1 MAKIKL
7 LSEKTINQ
15 IAAGEVVDRPI
26 AVIKELVENS
36 IDAKATKIIIEIE
49 EGGHNL
55 ISISDNGFGIEKEQ
69 LSLALERHATSKLD
83 ESDINKIIHFGFRGE
98 ALPSIA
104 SVSKLK
110 ITSKAQG
117 SEDAWEISVN
127 GGEKSQI
134 KPASHDYGTTV
145 EVRDI
150 FSFTPARLKF
160 LKSQRSEISAAQDL
174 IYKFA
179 LANENVSFKLISNG
193 KTILEI
199 AATEESSAETQLT
212 EIMGK
217 DFIANSIHF
226 SGENEFA
233 RVYGYAGLPTLNS
246 GSSLNQYY
254 FVNNRSI
261 KDKILITAVK
271 VAYQNLIQHGRYPK
285 IVLFVELDPYKV
297 DVNVHPTKAEVRFRD
312 ANEIKSLIIS
322 TIRSTLKDKLYA
334 ASSTVSSNYVV
345 NQTRSYNYEPTKHIV
360 QNIQNSNMYVR
371 SVSNDKNIIS
381 EPVKQTYQAP
391 SNTNQLFD
399 EPPLGYAKCQIGNT
413 YIISETKEGLIIVDQ
428 HAAHERLV
436 LEKIKEQLAH
446 GNIKSQQL
454 LLPEIIELSSSCIS
468 KLAEYQEQLEKFG
481 FAMQVIS
488 EKSLHITQI
497 PTIFGKLEI
506 QEFIKDIAEYL
517 LEHDGVD
524 IIQEKKDF
532 ILGNIACHSSIRAG
546 RKMNIEEMNALL
558 REIERT
564 PFSGQCNHGRP
575 THTKL
580 TIGDLEKI
588 FERS

>member
-1 MAKIKL
+1 MAQIKL

-26 AVIKELVENS
+26 SVIKELVENS
-36 IDAKATKIIIEIE
+36 LDAKATQINVEIE

-69 LSLALERHATSKLD
+69 LSLAVERHATSKLD
-83 ESDINKIIHFGFRGE
+83 EADINNILHFGFRGE

-104 SVSKLK
+104 SVSKLRIISK
-110 ITSKAQG
+110 IKNS
-117 SEDAWEISVN
+117 SEAWELSVN
-127 GGEKSQI
+127 GGEKSPL
-134 KPASHDYGTTV
+134 KPASRDCGTTV

-160 LKSQRSEISAAQDL
+160 LKSKKSEVAAAVDL
-174 IYKFA
+174 IHRFA
-179 LANENVSFKLISNG
+179 LVNETTSFKLISDG
-193 KTILEI
+193 KVLLDLK
-199 AATEESSAETQLT
+199 ANHNSSSETQLND
-212 EIMGK
+212 ILGD
-217 DFIANSIHF
+217 DFIKNSVLF
-226 SGENEFA
+226 SQENSFA
-233 RVYGYAGLPTLNS
+233 KVYGYAGLPTLNS
-246 GSSLNQYY
+246 STGIHQYY
-254 FVNNRSI
+254 FVNHRPI
-261 KDKILITAVK
+261 KDKILLTAVK
-271 VAYQNLIQHGRYPK
+271 VAYQNLIPHGRHPK
-285 IVLFVELDPYKV
+285 IVVFLEIDPYRV

-312 ANEIKSLIIS
+312 ASEIREFIS
-322 TIRSTLKDKLYA
+322 NAIRTALKTKIYHT
-334 ASSTVSSNYVV
+334 SSTVSPTNSFNTYVA
-345 NQTRSYNYEPTKHIV
+345 QAPKRIV
-360 QNIQNSNMYVR
+360 HDIQNPNMFVTPI
-371 SVSNDKNIIS
+371 VTQPQIIS
-381 EPVKQTYQAP
+381 ESVNQSFQAP
-391 SNTNQLFD
+391 ANTNQLFD

-436 LEKIKEQLAH
+436 LETMKEQLAQ
-446 GNIKSQQL
+446 GSIKSQQL
-454 LLPEIIELSSSCIS
+454 LLPETIFLSQALIA
-468 KLAEYQEQLEKFG
+468 K
-481 FAMQVIS
+481 IS
-488 EKSLHITQI
+488 ENLDELENFGISLEVKSDTSVTVTKL

-506 QEFIKDIAEYL
+506 KELISDIAEYI
-517 LEHDGVD
+517 LEHEGTD
-524 IIQEKKDF
+524 IIQDKKDF

-580 TIGDLEKI
+580 SINDLEKI